1 MAPALFIAPDA
12 PAPPPLAFGTGLS
25 LASSHPLEP
34 PLSPHFVSGGCPR
47 WRRRGRGRQWRWR
60 RGGGGGKGGGGG
72 NGGGE
77 GPAAPAL
84 ADGGGEGGGG
94 GDGGGEGG
102 GGGGEFRCTVFVLRE
117 SWSFRCTQ
125 RSHTQ
130 CVAQTDRVRTLLH
143 APPPTTQRS
152 GECTSQHHQRH
163 RWQTSDMR
171 TSVLTPLHAWVLLKG
186 PPGTAPFLQ

>member
-1 MAPALFIAPDA
+1 MRLYHAHRVLQNAQNARSLRKPDA
-12 PAPPPLAFGTGLS
+12 PPLPPLPPPPPPPPPSPPPSPPPPPL
-25 LASSHPLEP
+25 PPP
-34 PLSPHFVSGGCPR
+34 PLPPPPLPPPPLPPPPGTVAAHVDVSIQSGG
-47 WRRRGRGRQWRWR
+47 
-60 RGGGGGKGGGGG
+60 
-72 NGGGE
+72 
-77 GPAAPAL
+77 
-84 ADGGGEGGGG
+84 GGGEGGGG

-130 CVAQTDRVRTLLH
+130 CVAQTDRVRTLPH

-186 PPGTAPFLQ
+186 PPGTAPLLQ